1 MNSLQFNLLDENE
14 NDFSF
19 INYSPSDSQAS
30 INPFLQKSFTEEDD
44 FPISSGTNND
54 YESLINCTNSQSKKN
69 SDFDSFNDFIDKNS
83 NNDNDIFKI
92 ETKNDLEKKRIEQKL
107 LMNRLSAQKS
117 RQKKKIYFKKLE
129 EESANFKNQISLN
142 NVGNLSDGKNKNF
155 FNHLRLIGLQEK
167 EIREKGQKQC
177 NDIMKQ
183 YELLEKTALVELL
196 IKQINL
202 FIPLRF
208 RIFGERYMKLIKF
221 NDDDSLSVIS
231 TKIDENLEKINNY
244 MDVVS
249 KERIKSVIKLHE
261 IYNNFKKYVAI
272 FQLMFSQ
279 NF

>member
-1 MNSLQFNLLDENE
+1 MSSQFNLLDENE

-19 INYSPSDSQAS
+19 INFSPSGSQTS
-30 INPFLQKSFTEEDD
+30 INPFLPKLFNEKDD
-44 FPISSGTNND
+44 FSISSGANNY
-54 YESLINCTNSQSKKN
+54 YESLINCTISKLKKN
-69 SDFDSFNDFIDKNS
+69 SNAEFFDDFEDKRSNS
-83 NNDNDIFKI
+83 DQDIFKI
-92 ETKNDLEKKRIEQKL
+92 EKKDSTKKKIERKL
-107 LMNRLSAQKS
+107 LMNRLSVKKS
-117 RQKKKIYFKKLE
+117 RQKKKIYLKKLE
-129 EESANFKNQISLN
+129 EESANFKNKISLN

-261 IYNNFKKYVAI
+261 IYNNFKKYVAM
-272 FQLMFSQ
+272 FQLMISQ